1 MASFCVI
8 WKARACGSPAHRTA
22 VYTLLR
28 CPRAIWLHECDAN
41 GATVCVTPT
50 EEHLLETTQLSTA
63 THAHHWRINEP
74 NGEFSHAVCK
84 SCGAERAF
92 RNWLAETD
100 YISRSEIGLAA

>member
-1 MASFCVI
+1 MRAGVLRSERQSTHFCDV
-8 WKARACGSPAHRTA
+8 WVPS
-22 VYTLLR
+22 
-28 CPRAIWLHECDAN
+28 WLHECDAN
-41 GATVCVTPT
+41 GATVCETPT
-50 EEHLLETTQLSTA
+50 EEHLLETTQLTTA

>member
-1 MASFCVI
+1 M
-8 WKARACGSPAHRTA
+8 
-22 VYTLLR
+22 
-28 CPRAIWLHECDAN
+28 
-41 GATVCVTPT
+41 
-50 EEHLLETTQLSTA
+50 ETTQLSTA